1 MSLEIHDTIKCRYNS
16 YILFYPFKISNLHL
30 PIIGNNIIYI
40 KKKLEWLID
49 INNPFWPVSDKV

>member
-49 INNPFWPVSDKV
+49 K